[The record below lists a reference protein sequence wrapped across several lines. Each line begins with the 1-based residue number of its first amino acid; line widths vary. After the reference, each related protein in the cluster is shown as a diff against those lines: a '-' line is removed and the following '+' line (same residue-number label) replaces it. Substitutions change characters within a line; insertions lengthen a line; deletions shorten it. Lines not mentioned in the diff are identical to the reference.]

1 VHHDELVDELTIRT
15 LTAKYTDAMNR
26 SDVDD
31 AVRVYA
37 EDAVWTMMDRP
48 SVTGRDQIA
57 DVLRATVAR
66 YQLITQMMHSGFV
79 QLDGDRA
86 RARWQVTELQVFNTG
101 RRRFAIGRYEDEH
114 VRLAEGWRFARR
126 TFTARYLGDVDLSS
140 GVLPDAPPLFPTWP

>member
-1 VHHDELVDELTIRT
+1 VTHDDLIDELAIRT

-37 EDAVWTMMDRP
+37 EDAVFTMMDRP

-57 DVLRATVAR
+57 DVLRLTVAK
-66 YQLITQMMHSGFV
+66 YALITQMVHSGFV
-79 QLDGDRA
+79 ELHGDRA
-86 RARWQVTELQVFNTG
+86 RARWQITELQVFHTG
-101 RRRFAIGRYEDEH
+101 QRRFVVGRYEDEH
-114 VRLAEGWRFARR
+114 VRLADGWRFARR